1 MIFRARRRTVSLAA
15 ASRPTEPSRDRGLDA
30 CRAGDRVVVGSVQ
43 GGVARIDRLA
53 ALGILPGV
61 ELRVQQTRPVV
72 VVESGESVLALERE
86 IAAGVKVVEAPVE
99 HGKAA
104 E

>member
-1 MIFRARRRTVSLAA
+1 MKLT
-15 ASRPTEPSRDRGLDA
+15 PPDRGLDS
-30 CRAGDRVVVGSVQ
+30 CRGGDVVVVTDVKGDAKRV
-43 GGVARIDRLA
+43 DRLA

-72 VVESGESVLALERE
+72 VIESDETVLAIERE
-86 IAAGVKVVEAPVE
+86 IAASVVVVDGRVE
-99 HGKAA
+99 RARAA

>member
-1 MIFRARRRTVSLAA
+1 MRFGRNKSSEQAPEERSLD
-15 ASRPTEPSRDRGLDA
+15 S
-30 CRAGDRVVVGSVQ
+30 CRAGETVVVGSVQ
-43 GGVARIDRLA
+43 GTAARIDRLA

-86 IAAGVKVVEAPVE
+86 IASGVKVTTAPVE
-99 HGKAA
+99 QGKAA